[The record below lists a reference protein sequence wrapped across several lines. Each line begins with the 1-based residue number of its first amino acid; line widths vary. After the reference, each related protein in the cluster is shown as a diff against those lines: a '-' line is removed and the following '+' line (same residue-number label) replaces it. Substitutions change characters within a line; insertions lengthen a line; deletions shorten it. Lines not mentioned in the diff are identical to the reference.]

1 MGPKQFN
8 RSKGI
13 APGKDT
19 GMKKLCLG
27 DEIMEASQIGLGCM
41 RITGL
46 GTKQA
51 VRELIDTA
59 MDCGINFFDHA
70 DIYAKGEAE
79 RVFGEA
85 VDPAL
90 REKIIL
96 QTKCAIRPGVCYDF
110 SKQHILE
117 SVDGSL
123 KRLNTDYID
132 ILLLHRPD
140 TLMEP
145 EEVAEAFDT
154 LERQGKVRCFGV
166 SNQNSAQIELLNHY
180 CGNRL
185 MVNQL
190 QFSIAHCGIIDSGLN
205 VNIHNDAGVD
215 RDGGILEY
223 CRLKGITIQAWS
235 PFQYGMFEGVFLGS
249 EKFPEL
255 NHLIDELA
263 EKYRVSNNA
272 IAVAWILR
280 HPAKIQAIVG
290 STNPRRIADIARA
303 ADVTLTRE
311 EWYALYMAAGKRLP

>member
-1 MGPKQFN
+1 
-8 RSKGI
+8 
-13 APGKDT
+13 
-19 GMKKLCLG
+19 
-27 DEIMEASQIGLGCM
+27 M

-46 GTKQA
+46 GTKQT

-79 RVFGEA
+79 CVFGEA

-123 KRLNTDYID
+123 KRLNTDHID

-145 EEVAEAFDT
+145 EEVAEAFDI

-190 QFSIAHCGIIDSGLN
+190 QFSIAHCGIVDSGLN

-235 PFQYGMFEGVFLGS
+235 PLQYGMFEGVFLGS

-255 NHLIDELA
+255 NRLIDELA
-263 EKYRVSNNA
+263 EKYHVSNNA

-280 HPAKIQAIVG
+280 HPAKIQTIVG
-290 STNPRRIADIARA
+290 STNPQRIADIARA